1 MPIAP
6 KTFGYKCAPNG
17 VATLT
22 FERPDKLNSLT
33 FAVYRE
39 MADVLEAMEEHEEI
53 RSVVVTGEGRAFCS
67 GGDVND
73 IIGEL
78 FARDMKGLVAF
89 TRATG
94 RLIANIRKLRRPVVA
109 AVNGVAVGAGAVI
122 ALACDF
128 RIASDTASFGFLFP
142 KVGLCGAD
150 MGAGWLLPRVVGLA
164 RASELLFLGDR
175 IDAARAEQIGLVNR
189 VVPAADLLG
198 EAVAL
203 ARQISANS
211 SAGVRMSKRALQ
223 RNLEVASYGA
233 ALELEN
239 RGQALLAHVG
249 TP

>member
-6 KTFGYKCAPNG
+6 KTFGYECAPNG

-39 MADVLEAMEEHEEI
+39 MADVLEAIEEHDEVRAVI
-53 RSVVVTGEGRAFCS
+53 ITGQGRAFCS

-78 FARDMKGLVAF
+78 FARDMQGLLAF
-89 TRATG
+89 TRTTG

-128 RIASDTASFGFLFP
+128 RVASESASFGFLFP
-142 KVGLCGAD
+142 KVGLSGAD

-189 VVPAADLLG
+189 VVPQADCLDV
-198 EAVAL
+198 ARAL
-203 ARQISANS
+203 A
-211 SAGVRMSKRALQ
+211 
-223 RNLEVASYGA
+223 E
-233 ALELEN
+233 
-239 RGQALLAHVG
+239 
-249 TP
+249 